1 MFWQGKAVLRCNSSL
16 CRWFSGP
23 KPTNI
28 STLVRMFEGW
38 HFYSGGIPLTLVSPP
53 QGISPHIDSLHSPT
67 VSTSDSTSK
76 SSAREMEERCLVIF
90 FCRGNSFLFV
100 DTFKIRIIRIEENAG
115 NARDC
120 CLIPQRLQFSHQL
133 RFLPLLRSSW
143 QLPPLVTGMVSG
155 KKMMPVWEG
164 ICWEC
169 AIITSIC
176 ITSPWFR

>member
-1 MFWQGKAVLRCNSSL
+1 MLPNWKKIKRTNKGEAKPTVRTFAWEWVQTKVSLLRVAPCNDDPAFSKYKWKIQKWKSNRTPLQNMFWQGKEVLRCNSSL

-28 STLVRMFEGW
+28 CTRVRMFEGW

-90 FCRGNSFLFV
+90 FCRGNSFLF
-100 DTFKIRIIRIEENAG
+100 
-115 NARDC
+115 
-120 CLIPQRLQFSHQL
+120 
-133 RFLPLLRSSW
+133 FLPH
-143 QLPPLVTGMVSG
+143 
-155 KKMMPVWEG
+155 
-164 ICWEC
+164 
-169 AIITSIC
+169 
-176 ITSPWFR
+176 